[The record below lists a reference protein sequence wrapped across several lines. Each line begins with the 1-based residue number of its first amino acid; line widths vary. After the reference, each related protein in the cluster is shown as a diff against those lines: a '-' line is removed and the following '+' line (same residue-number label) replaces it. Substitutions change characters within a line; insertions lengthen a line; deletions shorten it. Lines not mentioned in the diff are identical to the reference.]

1 VKDISIVE
9 NSIID
14 TSKALFER
22 AVKVMPGGVNSPVR
36 AFKAVGGNP
45 PFIDRADGCKIYDVD
60 GNGYIDYVCSWGP
73 LILGHNH
80 GTIREAVENAAH
92 KGMSFGAPTEA
103 EVKLAEK
110 LISFAPNIE
119 MVRMVNSGTEAV
131 MSVLRLARAY
141 TGRQKVIKFEGC
153 YHGHTDSM
161 LVKAGS
167 GALTTGEPDSPGVSS
182 AVASDTLLASYNN
195 LSSVEELLKKKEA
208 ACVIVEPVAA
218 NMGVVLPKD
227 GFLSGLRQLCDI
239 YGALL
244 VFDEVITGFR
254 LCKGGAQEYYGVRA
268 DLAAYGKIIG
278 GGLPVGAYGGR
289 KEIMEL
295 ISPCGPVYQAGT
307 LSGNP
312 VAMAA
317 GLAQLEALEKQ
328 DVYNHINTMGEKLAV
343 GLSGIVQ
350 NSGLKSCVNQIGSLV
365 CLFFGIE
372 NADDYRSVKKA
383 DTALYAGYFHKMLEK
398 GVYLAPSQFEAMFVS
413 YAHTEEDIN
422 QTLNIA
428 ERAIK
433 KI

>member
-1 VKDISIVE
+1 VKDISIIE
-9 NSIID
+9 NSK
-14 TSKALFER
+14 TLFER

-45 PFIDRADGCKIYDVD
+45 LFIDRAEGCKIYDAD
-60 GNGYIDYVCSWGP
+60 GNGYIDYVSSWGP

-80 GTIREAVENAAH
+80 AVIREAVTNAAQ

-131 MSVLRLARAY
+131 MSALRLARAY

-182 AVASDTLLASYNN
+182 AVASDTLLASYND
-195 LSSVEELLKKKEA
+195 LASVEELLKKKEA
-208 ACVIVEPVAA
+208 ACIIVEPVAA

-244 VFDEVITGFR
+244 IFDEVITGFR

-295 ISPCGPVYQAGT
+295 ISPNGPVYQAGT
-307 LSGNP
+307 LSGGP

-317 GLAQLEALEKQ
+317 GLAQLETLERQ
-328 DVYNHINTMGEKLAV
+328 DVYTHINTMGENLAL
-343 GLSGIVQ
+343 GLSAIVQ
-350 NSGLKSCVNQIGSLV
+350 NSGLKACVNQIGSLV

-372 NADDYRSVKKA
+372 KAEDYRTVKKA
-383 DTALYAGYFHKMLEK
+383 DTALYARYFHKMLKE

-413 YAHTEEDIN
+413 YAHTENDIN
-422 QTLNIA
+422 KTLNAA
-428 ERAIK
+428 ELAVK
-433 KI
+433 